1 MLPDAENEA
10 AKSAVAI
17 NGPPSIRPPL
27 FICSVVAVAVMIER
41 FLTIG
46 VTVGDNEALMTRV
59 TNLVK
64 SGKTNEAIDL
74 CRRSP
79 GRSAA
84 LIANAIENR
93 NLDLIGVERVMQE
106 TAGQLMPTLTE
117 RMSVLDTII
126 TIAPLLG
133 LLGTVTGM
141 IRAFHIFQGLGS
153 GSNPAKITGGVAEAL
168 IATASGLAIAI
179 IVLVVYNYL
188 SERIKL
194 NVIEMETRAAQV
206 LNLLIGLR
214 GKPTTP
220 NPSSKGLRLPRIE
233 LKRARIEIIPM
244 IDTIFFL
251 LVFFMIT
258 SLAMV
263 HMDATKVSLPSSS
276 TADLK
281 PSEMIILTINKNGE
295 YFLGQ
300 DRVALADIRSAVASK
315 IAANPGL
322 PVVINCDRDQS
333 MADFD
338 RVFDLIKQANPSQV
352 MVATE
357 PQAAP

>member
-1 MLPDAENEA
+1 MHNLDLQALLNGGPVMLP
-10 AKSAVAI
+10 
-17 NGPPSIRPPL
+17 L
-27 FICSVVAVAVMIER
+27 FVCSVVAVAVMIER

-46 VTVGDNEALMTRV
+46 VTVGDNEALMSKV
-59 TNLVK
+59 TDLVK
-64 SGKTNEAIDL
+64 QGKTDEAIAL
-74 CRRSP
+74 CRKSP

-84 LIANAIENR
+84 LIADAIENKD
-93 NLDLIGVERVMQE
+93 LDLVGVERVLQE
-106 TAGQLMPTLTE
+106 TAGQMMPQLTE

-141 IRAFHIFQGLGS
+141 IRAFHIFQGLGA
-153 GSNPAKITGGVAEAL
+153 GTNPAKITGGVAEAL

-179 IVLVVYNYL
+179 IVLVAYNYL

-194 NVIEMETRAAQV
+194 NVVEMETRAAQV

-214 GKPTTP
+214 GKRITP
-220 NPSSKGLRLPRIE
+220 NPSSKGLTLPRIE

-263 HMDATKVSLPSSS
+263 HMDSHKVTLPSSS

-281 PSEMIILTINKNGE
+281 PSEMIVLTISQNGQ
-295 YFLGQ
+295 YYLGQ
-300 DRVALADIRSAVASK
+300 DKINLGDIRNAVAAK
-315 IAANPGL
+315 VAENPSL
-322 PVVINCDRDQS
+322 PVVINCDKDQS

-338 RVFDLIKQANPSQV
+338 RVFDLIKQANPAQV

-357 PQAAP
+357 PQATQ

>member
-1 MLPDAENEA
+1 MHNLDLQALLNGGPVMLP
-10 AKSAVAI
+10 
-17 NGPPSIRPPL
+17 L
-27 FICSVVAVAVMIER
+27 FLCSVIAVAVMIER

-46 VTVGDNEALMTRV
+46 VTLGDNEALMKRV
-59 TNLVK
+59 TELVK
-64 SGKTNEAIDL
+64 QGKTDEAIEL

-79 GRSAA
+79 GRSAS

-93 NLDLIGVERVMQE
+93 DLDLIGVERVMQE
-106 TAGQLMPTLTE
+106 TAGQLMPQLTE

-141 IRAFHIFQGLGS
+141 IRAFHIFHGLGS
-153 GSNPAKITGGVAEAL
+153 GGNPAKITGGVAEAL

-179 IVLVVYNYL
+179 VVLVVYNYL
-188 SERIKL
+188 SERIKI
-194 NVIEMETRAAQV
+194 NVVEMETRAAQV
-206 LNLLIGLR
+206 LNLLIGMR
-214 GKPTTP
+214 GKRTTT
-220 NPSSKGLRLPRIE
+220 NTSGKGLTLPRIE

-251 LVFFMIT
+251 LVFFMIA

-263 HMDATKVSLPSSS
+263 RMDSSKVTLPGSS

-281 PSEMIILTINKNGE
+281 PSQMIILTINKNGQ

-300 DRVALADIRSAVASK
+300 DRINVGDIRQAVASK
-315 IAANPGL
+315 VAENPTL
-322 PVVINCDRDQS
+322 PVVINCDKTQS

-338 RVFDLIKQANPSQV
+338 RVFDLIKQANPAEV

-357 PQAAP
+357 PQAAQ

>member
-1 MLPDAENEA
+1 ML
-10 AKSAVAI
+10 
-17 NGPPSIRPPL
+17 PL

-46 VTVGDNEALMTRV
+46 VTVGDNERLMQRV
-59 TNLVK
+59 TELVK
-64 SGKTNEAIDL
+64 QGKTEEAVDL
-74 CRRSP
+74 CKRSP
-79 GRSAA
+79 GRSAE
-84 LIANAIENR
+84 LIASAIQNS
-93 NLDLIGVERVMQE
+93 NLDLVGVERVMQE
-106 TAGQLMPTLTE
+106 TAGLLVPQLTE
-117 RMSVLDTII
+117 RMTVLDTII

-153 GSNPAKITGGVAEAL
+153 GNSPAKITGGVAEAL

-179 IVLVVYNYL
+179 VVLVVYNYL

-194 NVIEMETRAAQV
+194 NVLEMETRAAQV
-206 LNLLIGLR
+206 LNLLIGMR
-214 GKPTTP
+214 GKSVAP
-220 NPSSKGLRLPRIE
+220 NPSSKGLTLPRIE
-233 LKRARIEIIPM
+233 MKRARIEIIPM

-258 SLAMV
+258 SLAMI
-263 HMDATKVSLPSSS
+263 HMDANKVSLPSSS

-281 PSEMIILTINKNGE
+281 PTDMIILTINKNGQ

-300 DRVALADIRSAVASK
+300 DRIDVADIRQAVASK
-315 IAANPGL
+315 VAENPTL
-322 PVVINCDRDQS
+322 PVVINCDKDQS

-338 RVFDLIKQANPSQV
+338 RVFDLIKQANPAQV